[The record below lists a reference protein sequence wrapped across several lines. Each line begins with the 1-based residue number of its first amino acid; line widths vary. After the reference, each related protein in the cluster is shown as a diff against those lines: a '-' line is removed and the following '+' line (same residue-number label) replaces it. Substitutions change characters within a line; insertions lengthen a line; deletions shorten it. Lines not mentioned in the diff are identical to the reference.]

1 MGTQIRGQEVQFG
14 TLWEGSQGLAGL
26 PSEVGVRL
34 VNGGEEEE
42 ERHPRQRMARGGGA
56 VTVSPL
62 LETRA
67 GQRQEIWGDRRG
79 GLSPEE
85 PKAGQPSGQDS
96 RVSPS

>member
-1 MGTQIRGQEVQFG
+1 MGLSWKEVRVW
-14 TLWEGSQGLAGL
+14 LGST
-26 PSEVGVRL
+26 SEVGVRL
-34 VNGGEEEE
+34 VNGWEEEE